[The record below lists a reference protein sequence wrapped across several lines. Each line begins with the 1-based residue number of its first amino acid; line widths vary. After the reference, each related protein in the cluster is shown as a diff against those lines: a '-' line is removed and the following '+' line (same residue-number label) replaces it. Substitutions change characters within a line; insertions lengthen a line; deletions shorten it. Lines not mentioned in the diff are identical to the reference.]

1 MKRKLNLRKGK
12 EDINIEI
19 KNQGNKNINIE
30 KLTKP
35 KFDSL
40 KKINNWQITTLIKRK
55 ENTNWQYRHKRGDFP
70 CGPVGKNL
78 PCNAG
83 DMGLIPSP
91 GRSHIPW
98 SYKAS
103 VSQLRSPS
111 SRAWEPQLLRPY
123 AATAEAHLS

>member
-40 KKINNWQITTLIKRK
+40 KKINN
-55 ENTNWQYRHKRGDFP
+55 
-70 CGPVGKNL
+70 
-78 PCNAG
+78 
-83 DMGLIPSP
+83 
-91 GRSHIPW
+91 
-98 SYKAS
+98 
-103 VSQLRSPS
+103 
-111 SRAWEPQLLRPY
+111 
-123 AATAEAHLS
+123 